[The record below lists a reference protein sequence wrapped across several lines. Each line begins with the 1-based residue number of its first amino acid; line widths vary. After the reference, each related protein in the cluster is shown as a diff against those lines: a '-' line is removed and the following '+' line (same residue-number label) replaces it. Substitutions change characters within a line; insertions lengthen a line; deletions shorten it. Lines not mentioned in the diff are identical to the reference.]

1 LVAQRERGGKTHVP
15 DETYLFRTYDHPA
28 PEPQA
33 YIIDHTNELNPGSVF
48 NDETKIW
55 EACRATSAAPLYF
68 NKKRIMNVRYMDGGV
83 GANNPAML
91 AATEALQM
99 DKARRKGKEN
109 LSLLISVGT
118 GQPKAQSRFGTGLI
132 PLFKYMRKLITAS
145 KPAHDSA
152 AGLLHGR
159 GAPYYR
165 FDVPSPGLSK
175 IKLDECKMIKKKKN
189 KDKETV
195 HQNGLVLNGAPKVPP
210 SETPPTIDLQA
221 VVLPAE
227 GNAMELGNSST
238 DPNNSSEETSAQS
251 PPTRKNESTPRK
263 FHYKPDDY
271 TYKTFEKIEC
281 ETNKYCTREG
291 SVTSEGIKQRLTEAA
306 NVLVY
311 YRRRRE
317 YDTPEQW
324 KKFIGNASQ
333 SSRRSETV

>member
-1 LVAQRERGGKTHVP
+1 MVAQRERGGKTHVP

-145 KPAHDSA
+145 GPAHISA

-189 KDKETV
+189 KDKETA
-195 HQNGLVLNGAPKVPP
+195 HQNGLVLNGAPKV
-210 SETPPTIDLQA
+210 
-221 VVLPAE
+221 
-227 GNAMELGNSST
+227 
-238 DPNNSSEETSAQS
+238 

-317 YDTPEQW
+317 HDTPEQW
-324 KKFIGNASQ
+324 NKFIGNASQ
-333 SSRRSETV
+333 SSRRSKTV